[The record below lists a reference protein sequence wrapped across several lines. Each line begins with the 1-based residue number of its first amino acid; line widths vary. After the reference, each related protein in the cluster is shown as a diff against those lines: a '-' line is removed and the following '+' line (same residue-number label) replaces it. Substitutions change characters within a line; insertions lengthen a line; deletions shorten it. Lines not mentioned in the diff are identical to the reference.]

1 MNAIDKP
8 QWNRMYRKIFL
19 EKMSSQGL
27 REKGGGAR
35 DQNAFISGVQGKR
48 VVLRK
53 TIKHYFHLYY
63 FGGTEEQVNLFQAN
77 KGWDLYDA

>member
-27 REKGGGAR
+27 RERGERPKCNYFRGTREKG
-35 DQNAFISGVQGKR
+35 QI
-48 VVLRK
+48 LRK
-53 TIKHYFHLYY
+53 TIKHYFHHYY
-63 FGGTEEQVNLFQAN
+63 FGGTEEQVSLTYFRRTRV
-77 KGWDLYDA
+77 GISDA